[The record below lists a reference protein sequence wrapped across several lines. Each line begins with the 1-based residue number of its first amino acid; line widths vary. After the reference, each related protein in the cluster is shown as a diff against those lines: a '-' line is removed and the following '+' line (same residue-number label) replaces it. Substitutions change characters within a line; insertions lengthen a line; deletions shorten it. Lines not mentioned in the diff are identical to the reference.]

1 MSDPIVRYYLS
12 MGVLFGTVLIIFAM
26 KYISAAAFQARS
38 RARSDDAYRELA
50 EKAATVQAQSATSL
64 SAMQT
69 DLSEINAR
77 LAAVEKILKAVE

>member
-1 MSDPIVRYYLS
+1 MSDPMLRYYLS
-12 MGVLFGTVLIIFAM
+12 MGALFGTVLIIFAM
-26 KYISAAAFQARS
+26 KYISAAYQARS
-38 RARSDDAYRELA
+38 RARSDDAYRQLA
-50 EKAATVQAQSATSL
+50 EKATSVQIQSATSL